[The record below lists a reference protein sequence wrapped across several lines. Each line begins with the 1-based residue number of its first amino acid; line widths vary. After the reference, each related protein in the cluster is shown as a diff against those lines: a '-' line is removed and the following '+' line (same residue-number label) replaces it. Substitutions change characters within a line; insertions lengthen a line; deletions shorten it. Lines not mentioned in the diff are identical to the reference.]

1 VTRNPKTTVMQR
13 HRARLRAKAAFA
25 AAVHSLAAEPVADNV
40 VRYLL
45 ASRALEEARWQAPP
59 RS

>member
-1 VTRNPKTTVMQR
+1 VTRKPKTTVLER
-13 HRARLRAKAAFA
+13 HRARLRARAVFA

-40 VRYLL
+40 VRYLM
-45 ASRALEEARWQAPP
+45 ASRALEETRWQARP